1 MGRNTRNSQAAAG
14 AQAFPL
20 AVVSTS
26 DNPANDNNV
35 PPVSSASSS
44 LQPSSEFLT
53 TVVQAVKS
61 ALAAEQ
67 QAISSSETSPVSS
80 APFQATTAALALPS
94 SSGGV
99 PALHSQALALVA
111 PGASFVSSAGSSAF
125 QASSVQFRLPVVPSF
140 VSTFSNPLLSPV
152 DVPSAN
158 MAAAGSTLPLA
169 SVLPQPPLH
178 QPFIVGP
185 GISPISGKLVGQIV
199 TRKFVDLGDL
209 LPTNSLSS
217 EPEPQ
222 ILFDGRL
229 VLTPAPKK
237 PKRRVEDI
245 TTWVEAFSIF
255 CLVLT
260 SYFPHRWKDL
270 LQYQL
275 LILRTYRQFN
285 GRVWLAY
292 YRALREHAA
301 ASHLT
306 DWSSINVQLFKF
318 SCCWRLCS
326 SS

>member
-1 MGRNTRNSQAAAG
+1 MPNGLSC
-14 AQAFPL
+14 
-20 AVVSTS
+20 
-26 DNPANDNNV
+26 
-35 PPVSSASSS
+35 
-44 LQPSSEFLT
+44 
-53 TVVQAVKS
+53 
-61 ALAAEQ
+61 
-67 QAISSSETSPVSS
+67 
-80 APFQATTAALALPS
+80 
-94 SSGGV
+94 
-99 PALHSQALALVA
+99 
-111 PGASFVSSAGSSAF
+111 
-125 QASSVQFRLPVVPSF
+125 SVQFRLPIVPSF
-140 VSTFSNPLLSPV
+140 VSTFSNPLPSPV

-185 GISPISGKLVGQIV
+185 GFSPISGKLVGQIV
-199 TRKFVDLGDL
+199 TGKFVDLGDL

-245 TTWVEAFSIF
+245 TTWVDAFSIF

-285 GRVWLAY
+285 GRAYYRAYYRAILSRALAY